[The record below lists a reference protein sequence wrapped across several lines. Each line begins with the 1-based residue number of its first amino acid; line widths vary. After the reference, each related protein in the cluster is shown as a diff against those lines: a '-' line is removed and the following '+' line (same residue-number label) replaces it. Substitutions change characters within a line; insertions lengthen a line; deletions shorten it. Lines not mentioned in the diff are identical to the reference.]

1 MAGNT
6 DPSEAVARRRNEL
19 FFWAFAVA
27 VLLIFLGR
35 NALWTSEG
43 RWAEIV
49 REMIA
54 SGDYLHPSLNWQIYF
69 DKPQLSYWLI
79 VPFAHVLN
87 GVNEFTVRL
96 PSALAALVGLFGTVT
111 LGKRL
116 FDRQTALLGGWLL
129 LGSYGFLFWGRTA
142 AADMANL
149 AAVTLAVAYF
159 FQVEERAGFFHY
171 LGFYL
176 ICFAGALAKG
186 LPAVILPLALILPHL
201 LAEKRWKRHLRFGNI
216 AAFGLAAALYLTPF
230 YLAKIVLPVA
240 GQPLSGAV
248 DYSGLQQVWRENVLN
263 AFVFD
268 ADSLFLYF
276 YSLPRVLLPWTLV
289 IGVGIAGMIRQWKEL
304 PPVVRQLLVGTLLMF
319 ALFCAAGTRRW
330 YYILPMTPFCAL
342 LGAAGMTRLGYDGWN
357 RPALVLMRYLV
368 IVAGSLCL
376 ASLIALPLW
385 NRVVRV
391 QPPGL
396 LIAGL
401 TAAGILSLI
410 VMLLDNQ
417 PNMPVERLTGMPPR
431 IAATVLGGAI
441 LIGTLFGCVLPSLTQ
456 FRTEK
461 PFYLELKGA
470 LAGIPPDAMLFWQ
483 DNADEKYLFY
493 LELRE
498 PVRDTS
504 SRNPEENYAELRR
517 FVADHAGKRVVIIA
531 VNTPSELAELEQA
544 AKRIGLKIDVQKPDY
559 SEKPTPGVRD
569 CSNKRVVWVLELPGR
584 APTQATGK

>member
-27 VLLIFLGR
+27 ALLIFLGR

-149 AAVTLAVAYF
+149 AAVILAVAYF

-201 LAEKRWKRHLRFGNI
+201 LAEKR
-216 AAFGLAAALYLTPF
+216 
-230 YLAKIVLPVA
+230 
-240 GQPLSGAV
+240 
-248 DYSGLQQVWRENVLN
+248 
-263 AFVFD
+263 
-268 ADSLFLYF
+268 
-276 YSLPRVLLPWTLV
+276 
-289 IGVGIAGMIRQWKEL
+289 
-304 PPVVRQLLVGTLLMF
+304 
-319 ALFCAAGTRRW
+319 
-330 YYILPMTPFCAL
+330 
-342 LGAAGMTRLGYDGWN
+342 
-357 RPALVLMRYLV
+357 
-368 IVAGSLCL
+368 
-376 ASLIALPLW
+376 
-385 NRVVRV
+385 
-391 QPPGL
+391 
-396 LIAGL
+396 
-401 TAAGILSLI
+401 
-410 VMLLDNQ
+410 
-417 PNMPVERLTGMPPR
+417 
-431 IAATVLGGAI
+431 
-441 LIGTLFGCVLPSLTQ
+441 
-456 FRTEK
+456 
-461 PFYLELKGA
+461 
-470 LAGIPPDAMLFWQ
+470 
-483 DNADEKYLFY
+483 
-493 LELRE
+493 
-498 PVRDTS
+498 
-504 SRNPEENYAELRR
+504 
-517 FVADHAGKRVVIIA
+517 
-531 VNTPSELAELEQA
+531 
-544 AKRIGLKIDVQKPDY
+544 
-559 SEKPTPGVRD
+559 
-569 CSNKRVVWVLELPGR
+569 
-584 APTQATGK
+584 